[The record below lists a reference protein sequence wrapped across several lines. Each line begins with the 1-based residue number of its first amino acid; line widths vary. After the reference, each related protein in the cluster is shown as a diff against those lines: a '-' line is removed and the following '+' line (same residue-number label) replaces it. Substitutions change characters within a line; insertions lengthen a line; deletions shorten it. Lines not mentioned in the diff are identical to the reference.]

1 MASADSAAALLIANL
16 APRLLNASGFREA
29 VEALKNGQSVTIDGA
44 WGSSA
49 ALAVSALTEVAPSSV
64 VVVLP
69 RERELDEFVAD
80 IASFGIATPGSS
92 RPSTEPGERRSP
104 AVFPAWP
111 SLPSELNIADPILG
125 NRLRVV
131 RGFESQSPPRVVVS
145 TMTALLQPV
154 PSRSERR
161 VASRRLKVGE
171 DLDLD
176 DIAAWL
182 VGRGFERVTALEIPG
197 EFCVHGG
204 IVDIFPPDSSDPV
217 RIELF
222 GDEIESI
229 RLFEVQSQ
237 RKISLVN
244 EFEITVLAPSEVR
257 TDTEGERLPADHALS
272 PLIASGEHV
281 LDLIPENAWI
291 VLVEMEEVIREG
303 RQYLERLADSRGLFS
318 VESTMQRCAARPY
331 VHLAPL
337 VAGRYSTTFH
347 MRTESIERFGGAKG
361 EALRELERVVQQDES
376 VVIACHNEAA
386 RLRLTELLAEIY
398 NDPSLIAVPE
408 RHQTGSTK
416 SREQAPPP
424 VPSGPPLRRFLRGK
438 ADSASATPVPAT
450 VPADDKAVTE
460 PAPVPLESPDPE
472 PAPSAL
478 RNEHPFQKRVHLCV
492 GHVARGF
499 RLVAEKIVVLSDNE
513 LFARTELQRAPR
525 KKRIESRAI
534 DSFLDL
540 AVNDLVVHLSHGI
553 ARFRGMELQK
563 KENVLDENLV
573 LEFADG
579 VKMYVPISLIHLVQK
594 YVGGAKASP
603 ELSKLGGTSWTNK
616 KKRVAEAVGDMA
628 ADMLKLQAERDQ
640 KPGLACPPD
649 SHWME
654 EFEAEFPY
662 TETDDQLRAIAE
674 LKDDMQRPRPMDRL
688 ICGDVGY
695 GKTEVAMRAA
705 FKAVD
710 AGRQVAVL
718 VPTTVLCE
726 QHFRSFSE
734 RMAEFPVSI
743 ASLSRFRSPAET
755 REVLQGLTSGTID
768 IVIGTHRLVSKDVKF
783 KDLGLLVIDEEQRFG
798 VETKE
803 LLKHLRLEVD
813 VLTLSATPI
822 PRTLHMSLVGIRDIS
837 NLETPPQDRMAV
849 QTRVSQWDGELI
861 RSAIVRE
868 LNRSGQIYFVHNRVY
883 DIQTIADKIHA
894 IVPEARIDIVHGQMD
909 EHSMEAAM
917 VGFVEGR
924 TDILVATTIIESG
937 LDIPNA
943 NTIFI
948 HQAGNYGLADLHQLR
963 GRVGRYKHRAYCYL
977 LLEEGKMLTPQ
988 ASRRLKAIQ
997 EFSELGAGFK
1007 IAMRDLE
1014 IRGAGNILGTEQSGH
1029 IAAVGYEL
1037 YCQLLEN
1044 AVRAMKRQPIR
1055 EHRHVEI
1062 SLPVSAFLPPD
1073 YVPEGRPKIEMY
1085 RKLSSITSLDELAEL
1100 KDELRDRFGPLPDPA
1115 EKLFQVR
1122 ELQLLAMR
1130 WQIHDIHLEPG
1141 YVILGYRNPKLIDK
1155 LSRLTLTPLR
1165 ILDAAEACL
1174 VLPHNLKGIKA
1185 LLRLIKETLQ
1195 ASPV

>member
-1 MASADSAAALLIANL
+1 MAADTSVVKQTVELRQ
-16 APRLLNASGFREA
+16 RLLAATGFDD
-29 VEALKNGQSVTIDGA
+29 VLQALRNGDSVTIDGA

-49 ALAVSALTEVAPSSV
+49 ALVVSTLSLVAPNHV

-69 RERELDEFVAD
+69 RERELDEFAAD
-80 IASFGIATPGSS
+80 VASFGFGPEKSGV
-92 RPSTEPGERRSP
+92 STERPLPVILPS
-104 AVFPAWP
+104 WP
-111 SLPSELNIADPILG
+111 SLPRELSISDPILG
-125 NRLRVV
+125 SRLRVV
-131 RGFESQSPPRVVVS
+131 RGFESANPPPVVV
-145 TMTALLQPV
+145 TTITALLQPV
-154 PSRSERR
+154 PNRGERT
-161 VASRRLKVGE
+161 VASRLIKVGF

-176 DIAAWL
+176 EIAEWL
-182 VGRGFERVTALEIPG
+182 VARGFERVTAVEVPG
-197 EFCVHGG
+197 EFCIHGG
-204 IVDIFPPDSSDPV
+204 IVDIYPPDSSDPV

-222 GDEIESI
+222 GDEVESI
-229 RLFEVQSQ
+229 RLFDVESQ
-237 RKISLVN
+237 RKVATVEEIA
-244 EFEITVLAPSEVR
+244 ITVLS
-257 TDTEGERLPADHALS
+257 PADTGRADEAELAPAENQFIS
-272 PLIASGEHV
+272 PLVASGDHV
-281 LDLIPENAWI
+281 LDSLHEGAWI

-303 RQYLERLADSRGLFS
+303 RQYLERLADPKGLFS
-318 VESTMQRCAARPY
+318 VESTMERCARRP
-331 VHLAPL
+331 HINLAPL
-337 VAGRYSTTFH
+337 VSGSYGTKYH
-347 MRTESIERFGGAKG
+347 LPTESIEKFGGPKG
-361 EALRELERVVQQDES
+361 EALRELERVVQRDEH
-376 VVIACHNEAA
+376 VLIACHNEGA
-386 RLRLTELLAEIY
+386 RQRLTELLAEIY
-398 NDPSLIAVPE
+398 NDPSLISSPDADAGGKL
-408 RHQTGSTK
+408 Q
-416 SREQAPPP
+416 SRASQPALPP
-424 VPSGPPLRRFLRGK
+424 VPAGPPLRRFLK
-438 ADSASATPVPAT
+438 KTEAAPAA
-450 VPADDKAVTE
+450 PEA
-460 PAPVPLESPDPE
+460 PAPVSEVI
-472 PAPSAL
+472 PASVEKEVP
-478 RNEHPFQKRVHLCV
+478 RDNPFQRRVQLCI

-513 LFARTELQRAPR
+513 LFARTEVQRAPR
-525 KKRIESRAI
+525 KKRVESRAI

-540 AVNDLVVHLSHGI
+540 AIGDRVVHLSHGI
-553 ARFRGMELQK
+553 AIFRGIELQK
-563 KENVLDENLV
+563 KADILEESLV
-573 LEFADG
+573 LEFADH
-579 VKMYVPISLIHLVQK
+579 VKMFVPIALIHLVQK

-603 ELSKLGGTSWTNK
+603 ELSKIGGTSWVNK

-662 TETDDQLRAIAE
+662 TETDDQLRAIAD
-674 LKDDMQRPRPMDRL
+674 LKSDMQLARPMDRL

-734 RMAEFPVSI
+734 RMAEFPVTI
-743 ASLSRFRSPAET
+743 ASLNRFRSPSET
-755 REVLQGLTSGTID
+755 REVLKGLAEGTID
-768 IVIGTHRLVSKDVKF
+768 MVIGTHRLVSKDVKF

-849 QTRVSQWDGELI
+849 ETRICRWDGELI

-868 LNRSGQIYFVHNRVY
+868 LNRTGQIYFVHNRVY
-883 DIQTIADKIHA
+883 DIQTIADKIHTL
-894 IVPEARIDIVHGQMD
+894 VPEATIDIVHGQMD
-909 EHSMEAAM
+909 EDSMEAAM

-948 HQAGNYGLADLHQLR
+948 DQADRYGLSDLHQLR

-977 LLEEGKMLTPQ
+977 LLDEGRALTPQ
-988 ASRRLKAIQ
+988 ASRRLKAIE

-1055 EHRHVEI
+1055 EHRHVEVT
-1062 SLPVSAFLPPD
+1062 LPVSAFIPPE
-1073 YVPEGRPKIEMY
+1073 YVPDGRPKIEMY
-1085 RKLSSITSLDELAEL
+1085 RKLSSVESLDDWAQL
-1100 KDELRDRFGPLPDPA
+1100 KDEFRDRFGPLPDPV
-1115 EKLFQVR
+1115 EKLFQIR

-1141 YVILGYRNPKLIDK
+1141 YVIFGYRNAKMIAK
-1155 LSRLTLTPLR
+1155 LSRLILTPLR
-1165 ILDAAEACL
+1165 VMDTEEACL
-1174 VLPHNLKGIKA
+1174 VLPPNLKGTKA

-1195 ASPV
+1195 SGPN